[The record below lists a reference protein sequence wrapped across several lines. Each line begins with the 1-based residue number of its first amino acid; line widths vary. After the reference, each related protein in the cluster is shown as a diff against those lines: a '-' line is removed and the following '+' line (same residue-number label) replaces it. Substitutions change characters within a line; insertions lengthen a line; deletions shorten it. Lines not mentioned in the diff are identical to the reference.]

1 MYVDSRRYQW
11 MLKAPASTEFVFWWE
26 EEKIEE
32 RIGHSNHSLEQKYPH
47 PG

>member
-1 MYVDSRRYQW
+1 